1 MEASVETIIRI
12 ALMFFFIQFLVMISV
27 MFVSMFMAR
36 REVPVLGPPPHSLRR
51 SLAFAV
57 HLPGRAVRSLARAMH
72 VWHG

>member
-1 MEASVETIIRI
+1 MEVIIRI

-36 REVPVLGPPPHSLRR
+36 PKVPMLGLPPHTVRR

-57 HLPGRAVRSLARAMH
+57 DLPGRAVRSLARVLH
-72 VWHG
+72 VRHG